1 MNDEVK
7 IVELEAEDEE
17 ITSESGKGLGIILI
31 GGVLALGGLAVACV
45 RAYKKKKAQ
54 PEAEE
59 ATTEEPE
66 ANFKVVEDDSEE

>member
-1 MNDEVK
+1 MNEELK

-45 RAYKKKKAQ
+45 RAYKKKAQ
-54 PEAEE
+54 AEAEE

-66 ANFKVVEDDSEE
+66 ANFKVVEDDSEK